1 MKVADGYPC
10 MVNGIFNR
18 VQLNVKE
25 DKSVIRNASPIPGFL
40 EDGKVNP

>member
-40 EDGKVNP
+40 EDYKVNP